1 MLAEIFENCE
11 MVQFVIRS
19 AARRSSGGANYP
31 NRLKRGREAK
41 QEVLCRLVWAA
52 RNENMLGQ
60 RPTRSSRL
68 LFMVENVDT
77 DIVALLTELLL
88 VRLSHENNF
97 VVG

>member
-11 MVQFVIRS
+11 MAQFVIRS
-19 AARRSSGGANYP
+19 AARRSSGGTNYP

-52 RNENMLGQ
+52 RNENMLG
-60 RPTRSSRL
+60 
-68 LFMVENVDT
+68 FMVENVDT
-77 DIVALLTELLL
+77 
-88 VRLSHENNF
+88 RLSHENNF